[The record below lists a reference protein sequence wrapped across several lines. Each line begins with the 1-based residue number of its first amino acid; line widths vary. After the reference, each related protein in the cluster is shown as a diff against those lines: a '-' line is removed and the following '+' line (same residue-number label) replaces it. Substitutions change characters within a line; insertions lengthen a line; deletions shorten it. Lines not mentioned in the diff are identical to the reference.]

1 MSLYIDKRNIIGAG
15 LEKNLKSSLFFA
27 QAAVTFCLTGSD
39 KRYREGGELTL

>member
-15 LEKNLKSSLFFA
+15 LEKNLNSSLFFA

-39 KRYREGGELTL
+39 KGIGKEVN